1 MSAGSMAES
10 LPWAS
15 DVERHYSL
23 FGVGPA
29 HPLSFDEGVHCA
41 CDRCSTWDKFVRTGG
56 SHGQPQYLIP
66 TRSLVHGLA
75 TWLISEQAA
84 ARVTPLRVLE
94 VGAGD
99 GALARSLRAT
109 LAAAGADVLVIASD
123 SYDRGLRAVP
133 GMDVF
138 CADVDTALAAFA
150 PVHVVLCAFMP
161 LGHDWTAAFR
171 RTASIRAYILLGEVD
186 QGCCGRPWATWGYL
200 CDDDGAPARTC
211 HVIVSHASLA
221 SIASLSC
228 HLIPS
233 TPSPPHIHACSIP
246 ACLPR
251 LTSTRA
257 PPLSVGSRDPVQ
269 LTLIWIWSRTRQVGR
284 LRRTPTRCRTRLRW
298 RTRLTFQCHPAPSGS
313 AQPPRAAPA
322 RR

>member
-1 MSAGSMAES
+1 MAES
-10 LPWAS
+10 LPSTS

-29 HPLSFDEGVHCA
+29 HPLSFEDGVHCA
-41 CDRCSTWDKFVRTGG
+41 CDRCSAWDTFVRTGG

-75 TWLISEQAA
+75 NWLISEQAA
-84 ARVTPLRVLE
+84 ARVSPLRVLE

-109 LAAAGADVLVIASD
+109 LAAAGADILVIASD

-200 CDDDGAPARTC
+200 CDDDGDADLDLVENSTSGSSSDDADEMEDEIDVPMPPSSKRQRT
-211 HVIVSHASLA
+211 AS
-221 SIASLSC
+221 
-228 HLIPS
+228 
-233 TPSPPHIHACSIP
+233 
-246 ACLPR
+246 
-251 LTSTRA
+251 
-257 PPLSVGSRDPVQ
+257 
-269 LTLIWIWSRTRQVGR
+269 
-284 LRRTPTRCRTRLRW
+284 
-298 RTRLTFQCHPAPSGS
+298 SGS
-313 AQPPRAAPA
+313 ASTPMSARLRHSGAGGESVQDAEAWRRVYMYEPALTPFGAAGWERDEEALAEISREMLCCTDSPWQA
-322 RR
+322 TRHAKAVVFRRRF